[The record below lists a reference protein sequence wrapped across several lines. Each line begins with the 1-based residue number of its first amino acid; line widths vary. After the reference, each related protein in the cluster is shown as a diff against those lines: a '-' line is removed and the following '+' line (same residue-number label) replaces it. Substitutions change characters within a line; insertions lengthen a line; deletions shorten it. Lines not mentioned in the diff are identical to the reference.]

1 MIHTLAYKNLFRR
14 KTRTFLSILGIT
26 IGIAM
31 IVALVSISEGLKVTT
46 NKLAG
51 NMGTNMWVSEK
62 SGAGSLG
69 MLSSNLDISRL
80 EKVESMPGIEAV
92 APEIWAMAD
101 LKGYDGGHMGLGQ
114 LGVAVLGLE
123 PESAKKVG
131 AIYATK
137 ISSGRMFRQGEQNV
151 VVLGKKLAVGT
162 GAKAGDKVTLLHSN
176 EEYKFTV
183 TGIYETGQDE
193 ADDVF
198 VIPLKEA
205 RSINDM
211 PTSKISVIEAKP
223 TNPDMVDTISRR
235 LKLSIGDIDVTYP
248 RQLVE
253 QFAGFIDTI
262 KLVTYVITG
271 IAALIG
277 GIGVANT
284 MIMSV
289 LEQTKEIGV
298 LKAVGWYSSD
308 VLKMVIFESMMIS
321 SVGALAGISLG
332 SSVAIFVLPAV
343 FKGMLTLVVTPNLL
357 LNSLMFALIIG
368 VGGGIYP
375 AMKAAKLDPVVAFG
389 GR

>member
-14 KTRTFLSILGIT
+14 KMRTFLSILGIT

-46 NKLAG
+46 NTLAG
-51 NMGTNMWVSEK
+51 SMGTNMWISEK
-62 SGAGSLG
+62 SGGGALAGMG
-69 MLSSNLDISRL
+69 MLTSTLDISKM

-92 APEIWAMAD
+92 AAEIWFMAE
-101 LKGYDGGHMGLGQ
+101 LEGYDGGAAGNIVG
-114 LGVAVLGLE
+114 VLGLDSE
-123 PESAKKVG
+123 QAKKIG

-137 ISSGRMFRQGEQNV
+137 ISSGRFFRTNEQNV
-151 VVLGKKLAVGT
+151 VVLGKKLVVGSS
-162 GAKAGDKVTLLHSN
+162 AKIGDKMTLRYGG

-183 TGIYETGQDE
+183 VGIYETGQIE
-193 ADDVF
+193 ADDGF
-198 VIPLKEA
+198 VIQLKEA
-205 RSINDM
+205 RSIKDM
-211 PTSKISVIEAKP
+211 PASKISVIEAKP
-223 TNPDMVDTISRR
+223 ENPEIVDTISRR
-235 LKLSIGDIDVTYP
+235 LKLSLGDVDVTYP
-248 RQLVE
+248 RQIVE
-253 QFAGFIDTI
+253 QFASFIDTI

-308 VLKMVIFESMMIS
+308 VLKMVIFESMIIS
-321 SVGALAGISLG
+321 SIGALAGIALG
-332 SSVAIFVLPAV
+332 SSVAVFVLPAV
-343 FKGMLTLVVTPNLL
+343 FKGTLTPVVTSGLL
-357 LNSLMFALIIG
+357 FNSLMFALVIG

>member
-31 IVALVSISEGLKVTT
+31 IVSLVSISEGLKVTT
-46 NKLAG
+46 SELAG
-51 NMGTNMWVSEK
+51 SIGTNIWVSEK
-62 SGAGSLG
+62 SGGGAFGGMG
-69 MLSSNLDISRL
+69 MLTSTLDISKMD
-80 EKVESMPGIEAV
+80 KVQAMPGIDAV
-92 APEIWAMAD
+92 AAEIWFLAELEGYAGGSMGNVVGAM
-101 LKGYDGGHMGLGQ
+101 GI
-114 LGVAVLGLE
+114 E
-123 PESAKKVG
+123 PEQAKKVG
-131 AIYATK
+131 TIYATK
-137 ISSGRMFRQGEQNV
+137 ISSGRFFREGEQNV
-151 VVLGKKLAVGT
+151 AVLGKKLVVGT
-162 GAKAGDKVTLLHSN
+162 SAKIGDKVTLRYGG

-183 TGIYETGQDE
+183 VGVYETGQE
-193 ADDVF
+193 AADDGF
-198 VIPLKEA
+198 IIPLKEA
-205 RSINDM
+205 RSIKDM
-211 PTSKISVIEAKP
+211 PISKISIIEAKP
-223 TNPDMVDTISRR
+223 ANPEVVDTISRR
-235 LKLSIGDIDVTYP
+235 LKLSLGDVDVTYP
-248 RQLVE
+248 RQMVE

-308 VLKMVIFESMMIS
+308 VLKMVIFESMIIS
-321 SVGALAGISLG
+321 SIGALAGIALG

-343 FKGMLTLVVTPNLL
+343 FKGTLTPVVTSSLL
-357 LNSLMFALIIG
+357 FNSLMFALVIG